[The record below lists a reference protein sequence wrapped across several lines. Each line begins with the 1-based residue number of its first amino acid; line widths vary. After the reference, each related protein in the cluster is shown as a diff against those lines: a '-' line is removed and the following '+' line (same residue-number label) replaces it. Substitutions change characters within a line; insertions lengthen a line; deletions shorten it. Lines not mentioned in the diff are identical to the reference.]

1 MSRLL
6 EDEGEV
12 TRVANVGE
20 LQQELRARVQ
30 RDRAYLIVLAGSNV
44 GEMYRVEEGETFLG
58 RGQTATIRLTDDG
71 ISRKHA
77 RIFQNGGEVVIEDL
91 KSSNGTIV
99 NGAPVTQQLLKDGD
113 KIRLGSTTILKFT
126 YNDQLDE
133 SFQQQMYEAALRDGL
148 TKAFNK
154 KYFLDRLETE
164 IAYARR
170 HQAHLSLLMFDVDH
184 FKRVND
190 TYGHL
195 AGDYVLAKLAKL
207 AMTTVRTEDI
217 FARYGGEEFGVI
229 CRGVPLPSAG
239 ILAERLRS
247 IVETTAFDHE
257 GQRMPVTISVGVAG
271 HPESPVETVTQL
283 IAAADQA
290 LYEAKRAGRNRVLLK
305 L

>member
-1 MSRLL
+1 MSRSF

-12 TRVANVGE
+12 TRVANLGE

-30 RDRAYLIVLAGSNV
+30 RDRAYLIVLAGGNV
-44 GEMYRVEEGETFLG
+44 GEMYRLEEGETFLG
-58 RGQTATIRLTDDG
+58 RGQTVTVKLMDDG

-77 RIFQNGGEVVIEDL
+77 RIFQSGGEVIIEDL
-91 KSSNGTIV
+91 QSSNGTIV
-99 NGAPVTQQLLKDGD
+99 NGAPVSTQLLKDGD

-184 FKRVND
+184 FKQVND
-190 TYGHL
+190 VHGHL
-195 AGDYVLAKLAKL
+195 AGDYVLAKLARV
-207 AMTTVRTEDI
+207 AITTVRTEDV
-217 FARYGGEEFGVI
+217 FARYGGEEFAVI
-229 CRGVPLPSAG
+229 CRGVPLSSAG
-239 ILAERLRS
+239 ILGERLRAV
-247 IVETTAFDHE
+247 VETTAFEYE
-257 GQRMPVTISVGVAG
+257 GKRMPVTISVGVAG
-271 HPESPVETVTQL
+271 HPEVPVETVAEL

-290 LYEAKRAGRNRVLLK
+290 LYEAKRGGRNRVLLK